1 MRGPPV
7 VLAIRS
13 STHCPRLKSRV
24 TVLDSDETRTSKC
37 PHAVAGFCAL
47 FPRTKKGWSTC
58 APHAN
63 NHSWAEITFPN
74 GGRGSWIGCWFSF
87 RQTRRTP
94 SWSRRAADLESAVA
108 NVASKQASRCR
119 NSQKQ
124 KSHFRSEARTVSVW
138 RSAKKPRVE
147 ESAACCYH
155 MAQGYGEPKVRSSRP
170 GGRRCSEWPGVFRKP
185 RGPCA
190 PRRRRWPFVTTTAP
204 SRRPSSLFLVSRR
217 QGPYNFL
224 DLLSICLYF
233 T

>member
-1 MRGPPV
+1 MD
-7 VLAIRS
+7 
-13 STHCPRLKSRV
+13 RLLV
-24 TVLDSDETRTSKC
+24 QFQTDETN
-37 PHAVAGFCAL
+37 AQLIA
-47 FPRTKKGWSTC
+47 PRCRSR
-58 APHAN
+58 
-63 NHSWAEITFPN
+63 I
-74 GGRGSWIGCWFSF
+74 
-87 RQTRRTP
+87 RRC
-94 SWSRRAADLESAVA
+94 EC
-108 NVASKQASRCR
+108 SKQASRCR

-124 KSHFRSEARTVSVW
+124 KSHFRSEARTVW

-147 ESAACCYH
+147 ERAACCYH